1 MTNYKI
7 LFLYLKK
14 MNIHLDQKE
23 FTFQLESHPEYPSL
37 LAVSDTLSLF
47 HIENA
52 ALRVHSSEIDSLPNY
67 FITKL
72 KDTQEDSLT
81 YVEAQKTNHFYTIY
95 QNSKKFTFTKEAFL
109 KKWNGIV
116 FLVEENTKL
125 QKKLNQFNFLHLL
138 GIACFVSF
146 LFLVKQYFSVS
157 QQFLFLLFPISG
169 FFLSIIALQ
178 HLFNIDHSFADA
190 FCNGS
195 KTQQCAS
202 VITSKHWKILEKV
215 NFSDLS
221 IIFFSFQILLFFI
234 SGFTNSLNTF
244 FEFQKILLFAS
255 IPVLMLSVYYQKF
268 IVKKWCAIC
277 LAISGIL
284 ISELIFITQFYQ
296 HSIQKISILDYNLS
310 IFTLLITSLLWYY
323 AKDKLTTINHL
334 QTSEVK
340 AIRFKKNYKL
350 FKNTLISNPIT
361 VYPQT
366 YLVFGNEDAKYTL
379 DFVTNPYCGFCQ
391 APYYMLKEILQR
403 HEKDICLR
411 FFFNYDLDKNDD
423 KRSQLL
429 QHLVYIHQEF
439 GNESFFT
446 ALEDWYGTKD
456 LQSWLQTHLHTYNS
470 KHINQTIRNH
480 RAYFVNQKMTFT
492 PLLSINGYRFPEMYS
507 LTDLTYFIEELL
519 DDNTIQLAE
528 RRKAINRVDTII

>member
-47 HIENA
+47 HVANA
-52 ALRVHSSEIDSLPNY
+52 ALHVHSSEIDSLPNH

-81 YVEAQKTNHFYTIY
+81 YVETPETNHFYTIY
-95 QNSKKFTFTKEAFL
+95 QNSKKITFTKEAFL

-116 FLVEENTKL
+116 FLVEENTNL
-125 QKKLNQFNFLHLL
+125 QKKLSQFNFIHLL
-138 GIACFVSF
+138 GIACFLSF
-146 LFLVKQYFSVS
+146 AFLVKQYFPIS

-178 HLFNIDHSFADA
+178 HLFNIDHSFVDA

-195 KTQQCAS
+195 KAQQCTS
-202 VITSKHWKILEKV
+202 VITSKHWKILEKI

-221 IIFFSFQILLFFI
+221 IIFFSFQILFFFI
-234 SGFTNSLNTF
+234 SGVTNSLNTF
-244 FEFQKILLFAS
+244 FELQTITLFAS
-255 IPVLMLSVYYQKF
+255 IPILILSVYYQKF
-268 IVKKWCAIC
+268 IVKKWCTIC

-284 ISELIFITQFYQ
+284 ITELVFIMTFHQY
-296 HSIQKISILDYNLS
+296 SIQEINILDYNLS
-310 IFTLLITSLLWYY
+310 IFIILTLSLLWYFI
-323 AKDKLTTINHL
+323 KSKLTTINHL
-334 QTSEVK
+334 QASKIK
-340 AIRFKKNYKL
+340 AVRFKKNYKL
-350 FKNTLISNPIT
+350 FRNTLISNPIT
-361 VYPQT
+361 VFPQT
-366 YLVFGNEDAKYTL
+366 SLIFGNEDAKFTL

-391 APYYMLKEILQR
+391 APYFMLKEILQR
-403 HEKDICLR
+403 HEKDICVR
-411 FFFNYDLDKNDD
+411 FFFNFDLDKNDVE
-423 KRSQLL
+423 RSQLL
-429 QHLVYIHQEF
+429 QHLVYIYQEF
-439 GNESFFT
+439 GSASFFT
-446 ALEDWYGTKD
+446 ALENWYETKD
-456 LQSWLQTHLHTYNS
+456 LQSWLQTHSHTYNS
-470 KHINQTIRNH
+470 IEIDQTIRKH
-480 RAYFVNQKMTFT
+480 RAYFVNHKMTFT
-492 PLLSINGYRFPEMYS
+492 PLLTINGYRFPEMYS
-507 LTDLTYFIEELL
+507 ITELTYFIDELL

>member
-47 HIENA
+47 HVENA
-52 ALRVHSSEIDSLPNY
+52 ALHIHASEIDSLPNH

-81 YVEAQKTNHFYTIY
+81 YVETPKTNHFYTIY
-95 QNSKKFTFTKEAFL
+95 QNSKKITFTKEAFL

-116 FLVEENTKL
+116 FLVEENTNL
-125 QKKLNQFNFLHLL
+125 QKKLSQFNFIHLL
-138 GIACFVSF
+138 GIACFLSF
-146 LFLVKQYFSVS
+146 LLLVKHYFPVS

-202 VITSKHWKILEKV
+202 VVTSKHWKILEKV

-244 FEFQKILLFAS
+244 FEIQKILLLAS
-255 IPVLMLSVYYQKF
+255 IPVLILSVYYQKF
-268 IVKKWCAIC
+268 IMKKWCTIC
-277 LAISGIL
+277 LTISGIL
-284 ISELIFITQFYQ
+284 ITELVFTTTFQQYN
-296 HSIQKISILDYNLS
+296 IQKINIIDYNIS
-310 IFTLLITSLLWYY
+310 IFIVLALSLLWYFI
-323 AKDKLTTINHL
+323 KGKLTTINHL
-334 QTSEVK
+334 QTSKIK
-340 AIRFKKNYKL
+340 AVRFKKNYKL
-350 FKNTLISNPIT
+350 FRNTLISNPTT
-361 VYPQT
+361 VFPQT
-366 YLVFGNEDAKYTL
+366 SLIFGNEDAKFTL

-391 APYYMLKEILQR
+391 TPYFMLKEILQR
-403 HEKDICLR
+403 HEKDICVR
-411 FFFNYDLDKNDD
+411 FFFNFDLDKNDLE
-423 KRSQLL
+423 RSQLL

-446 ALEDWYGTKD
+446 ALEDWYETKD
-456 LQSWLQTHLHTYNS
+456 LQSWLQIHSYTYNS
-470 KHINQTIRNH
+470 KRINQTIKNH
-480 RAYFVNQKMTFT
+480 RAYFVNHKMTFT
-492 PLLSINGYRFPEMYS
+492 PLLMINKYRFPEMYS
-507 LTDLTYFIEELL
+507 LTDLPYFIDELL